1 MKTLFFTFALT
12 LAMFNICFAEIN
24 QYTNEFDNSTVT
36 YSYFDRGNNENSP
49 IEIVLRKTVY
59 SNKTEYMMFLSK
71 RYAPS
76 RRYLAL
82 ENIKFK
88 INNNTDDILD
98 IDTRISQ
105 SAVGHTYSLNITP
118 YIQSIQNAESIK
130 IQIPSYTKEK
140 PQIRYTYYEVDKN
153 ILQEWKTVISK

>member
-1 MKTLFFTFALT
+1 
-12 LAMFNICFAEIN
+12 
-24 QYTNEFDNSTVT
+24 
-36 YSYFDRGNNENSP
+36 
-49 IEIVLRKTVY
+49 
-59 SNKTEYMMFLSK
+59 MFLSK